1 MEELCDADWDME
13 NEEKRWRR
21 SWERWMSSPQQLL
34 NAKIASMTPEELKKW
49 EEGEDESDEDE
60 SEGEVNYEDFKLE
73 LFEKTSEGE
82 PGAKVDFKA
91 QSAAP
96 LADPAPL
103 PTAPSALA
111 QPQ

>member
-1 MEELCDADWDME
+1 MAA
-13 NEEKRWRR
+13 
-21 SWERWMSSPQQLL
+21 QL
-34 NAKIASMTPEELKKW
+34 
-49 EEGEDESDEDE
+49 GDE